1 MGKELYLIFCKRNCP
16 CSSREGRFTQMAS
29 LRYHVIRSHVTDDGV
44 QGWTQKNELL
54 LQLPK
59 VNMKDL
65 PFRYPQTPSLQLV
78 TGGAQAN
85 VVQKDKFMIYSLRL
99 VQILPCYDGDSF
111 VFVMFVHHHHH
122 THLHSNSIFSVNA
135 SQEMREREITFNEY
149 LPIDYLQTKKVLA
162 TQVIN
167 CQRLNYA

>member
-1 MGKELYLIFCKRNCP
+1 M
-16 CSSREGRFTQMAS
+16 
-29 LRYHVIRSHVTDDGV
+29 
-44 QGWTQKNELL
+44 
-54 LQLPK
+54 
-59 VNMKDL
+59 
-65 PFRYPQTPSLQLV
+65 

-122 THLHSNSIFSVNA
+122 HHTHLHSNSIFSVNA

-149 LPIDYLQTKKVLA
+149 LPIDYL
-162 TQVIN
+162 
-167 CQRLNYA
+167 

>member
-1 MGKELYLIFCKRNCP
+1 M
-16 CSSREGRFTQMAS
+16 
-29 LRYHVIRSHVTDDGV
+29 
-44 QGWTQKNELL
+44 
-54 LQLPK
+54 
-59 VNMKDL
+59 
-65 PFRYPQTPSLQLV
+65 

-111 VFVMFVHHHHH
+111 VFVMFVHHH

-149 LPIDYLQTKKVLA
+149 LPIDYL
-162 TQVIN
+162 
-167 CQRLNYA
+167 

>member
-1 MGKELYLIFCKRNCP
+1 M
-16 CSSREGRFTQMAS
+16 
-29 LRYHVIRSHVTDDGV
+29 
-44 QGWTQKNELL
+44 
-54 LQLPK
+54 
-59 VNMKDL
+59 
-65 PFRYPQTPSLQLV
+65 

-122 THLHSNSIFSVNA
+122 HHHHHHSNSIFSVNA

-149 LPIDYLQTKKVLA
+149 LPIDYL
-162 TQVIN
+162 
-167 CQRLNYA
+167 

>member
-1 MGKELYLIFCKRNCP
+1 M
-16 CSSREGRFTQMAS
+16 
-29 LRYHVIRSHVTDDGV
+29 
-44 QGWTQKNELL
+44 
-54 LQLPK
+54 
-59 VNMKDL
+59 
-65 PFRYPQTPSLQLV
+65 

-122 THLHSNSIFSVNA
+122 HHHTHLHSNSIFSVNA

-149 LPIDYLQTKKVLA
+149 LPIDYL
-162 TQVIN
+162 
-167 CQRLNYA
+167 